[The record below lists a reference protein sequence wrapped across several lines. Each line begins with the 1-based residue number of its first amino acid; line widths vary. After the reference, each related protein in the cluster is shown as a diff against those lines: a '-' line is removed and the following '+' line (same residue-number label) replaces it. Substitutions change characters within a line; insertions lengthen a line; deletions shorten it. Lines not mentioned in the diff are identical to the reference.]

1 MCIDG
6 FVRNTITV
14 DQGEEEDVCMRM
26 HCHPG
31 ERMVTNFNGIVFCEP
46 IGILNC
52 QQAVSVTVLADD
64 DDEDEA
70 ESDDTS
76 TTDASASPTT

>member
-64 DDEDEA
+64 DEAEA